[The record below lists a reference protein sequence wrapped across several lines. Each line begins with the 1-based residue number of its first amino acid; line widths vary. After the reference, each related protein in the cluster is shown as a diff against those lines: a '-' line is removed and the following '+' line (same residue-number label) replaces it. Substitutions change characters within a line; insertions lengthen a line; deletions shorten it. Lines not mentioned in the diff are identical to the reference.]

1 MTRNGSSKMQ
11 GKVEQST
18 VRERANVAN
27 SSLSQNLMSASDDL
41 DETLQ
46 RGSSE
51 DVSQPLVSN
60 STRFSHGSQVLKT
73 RRCFM
78 STTELSVSLEL
89 TNGSWRQIHTGH
101 GCRLLSRRAIGVYF
115 GVKESQG
122 LEKQSLRGSIL
133 SSLQTCNINLSI

>member
-60 STRFSHGSQVLKT
+60 IY
-73 RRCFM
+73 
-78 STTELSVSLEL
+78 E
-89 TNGSWRQIHTGH
+89 
-101 GCRLLSRRAIGVYF
+101 
-115 GVKESQG
+115 
-122 LEKQSLRGSIL
+122 IL
-133 SSLQTCNINLSI
+133 SWVAGSEDQALLHEHYRAERIPGTYEWFLETDTYRSWLQATLPQGDRGLFWCQGKPGIGKTILTWVYSLFPSDLQH